1 MEFRVDMK
9 YLTFSFLLI
18 LFGQAMAQDNLLVT
32 ESVYSSTQ
40 GFVPSDNLLSPRR
53 IFMDYSKGSKLL
65 AVNTYDSYFQRSYII
80 NKDGETISSGYMPST
95 YFLPND
101 NFIVISG
108 KNTKNKDS
116 FNPYGATDLASA
128 IVFATFNNFIS
139 RLKKNRR

>member
-1 MEFRVDMK
+1 MK

-18 LFGQAMAQDNLLVT
+18 LFGQAMAQDNLLMT
-32 ESVYSSTQ
+32 ESVYSSIH
-40 GFVPSDNLLSPRR
+40 GVIPSNELLTLKRD
-53 IFMDYSKGSKLL
+53 FMDYTKGSKLL
-65 AVNTYDSYFQRSYII
+65 AVNTYDSNFQRAYLI

-116 FNPYGATDLASA
+116 FNPYGATDVAFA
-128 IVFATFNNFIS
+128 IVFGTINNFIS
-139 RLKKNRR
+139 RLKKNRQ